1 MKNKIYN
8 ITCILFGI
16 MMIIFGANK
25 FFNFIPVPEMSTE
38 QKEVFN
44 AFLKIGWLMPL
55 VAIIE
60 IVGGILFLFSR
71 KRALAALMMLPIIVG
86 ILAHH
91 VHHDPSSIGIAVFF
105 AGIELWVLLE
115 NRKKYTQLF

>member
-1 MKNKIYN
+1 
-8 ITCILFGI
+8 
-16 MMIIFGANK
+16 MIIFGANK